1 VCIDCIAEGVDK
13 YRPTPHG
20 GPRSPLCVTHKRARK
35 RKARLRAYE
44 LHIEHTYELSIEEYD
59 AILAEQGGACPC
71 GRAKGITKRLAVD
84 HDHHFHD
91 GEDPPPHPPEVG
103 CRRCVRGLLCDTC
116 NRIVVGRYD
125 VAALARLI
133 TYKTNPPAR
142 RVICPDC
149 GHLLAEHSSSGLCQH
164 EDDDFCSC
172 GDYYDRP

>member
-1 VCIDCIAEGVDK
+1 MRQPVCIDCIAEGVGK

-20 GPRSPLCVTHKRARK
+20 GPRSPLCVTHNRARK
-35 RKARLRAYE
+35 RMRRSRAQE
-44 LHIEHTYELSIEEYD
+44 LHVERTYQLSTRDYY
-59 AILAEQGGACPC
+59 AILAIQGGGCPC
-71 GRAKGITKRLAVD
+71 GRGKGAIAKRLSVD

-125 VAALARLI
+125 VQALARLI

-142 RVICPDC
+142 RV
-149 GHLLAEHSSSGLCQH
+149 L
-164 EDDDFCSC
+164 
-172 GDYYDRP
+172 R